1 VDCKTFQKSLPAF
14 LAGELE
20 PDAFERM
27 VAHEADCDSCHAL
40 AAERMSDPAGSSNDE
55 RWVRETLVRTVGSDC
70 SYIELQ
76 LAAALDAA
84 RPTDMPEI
92 VREHVKG
99 CAHCRSIAS
108 VLNALPEYY
117 AAVPQLRADP
127 SFADDVLARTWGP
140 KASFREVVRAL
151 LARSSLLWEG
161 AVICAL
167 LVTPLAGN
175 QSLRVINSLQKVGNS
190 AQERL
195 APDHLR
201 PTVPE
206 EVEGLGTQVMAFRDR
221 QVEALEREWLAARD
235 RIGDSLGEVID
246 ERSGENAS
254 VAVVRS
260 FARHTLGQ
268 LGLVN
273 TAPSFPEGTGPTDLH
288 SPSAGN
294 GSTEI
299 DENEGGSR

>member
-1 VDCKTFQKSLPAF
+1 MDCKTFQKLLPAF
-14 LAGELE
+14 LAAELE
-20 PDAFERM
+20 PDDFERM
-27 VAHEADCDSCHAL
+27 VAHEADCESCHTL

-55 RWVRETLVRTVGSDC
+55 QWVRETLVRTVGSDC
-70 SYIELQ
+70 TYIELQ

-84 RPTDMPEI
+84 RPADTPEI
-92 VREHVKG
+92 VREHVKA
-99 CAHCRSIAS
+99 CPHCQAIAS
-108 VLNALPEYY
+108 VLNTLPDYY
-117 AAVPQLRADP
+117 AAVPRLHADA
-127 SFADDVLARTWGP
+127 SFARDVLARTWGP

-175 QSLRVINSLQKVGNS
+175 QSLKVIHSLQRVGTS
-190 AQERL
+190 AQEQL
-195 APDHLR
+195 AVDNLR

-206 EVEGLGTQVMAFRDR
+206 EVDDLGAQVIAFRDR
-221 QVEALEREWLAARD
+221 QVQAIEREWLAARD
-235 RIGDSLGEVID
+235 RIGDSLGAVID
-246 ERSGENAS
+246 ERPGENAS

-260 FARHTLGQ
+260 FARHTLGE

-273 TAPSFPEGTGPTDLH
+273 PAPSLPEGSLSPTDSH
-288 SPSAGN
+288 SPSAGD

-299 DENEGGSR
+299 D